1 MSRVRHPAVAGQ
13 FYPDDPGEL
22 RAMLQEYLEAALA
35 GGPVPRAII
44 APHAGYVYSGLVAAS
59 VYVCLRPARERIRR
73 VVLVGPA
80 HRVPFRG
87 LALPGVAAFATP
99 LGPVPVDEAAGSRLL
114 ELPQVQV
121 LPEAHAREHSL
132 EVQLPFLQVVLEE
145 FAIVP
150 LVVGEAR
157 PEEVCEVMDVLWEGD
172 ETLIVVSSDLSH
184 FHDYETARRI
194 DGATSQAIEELREE
208 GLRHE
213 QACGC
218 VPIQGLLQLARRH
231 GLEARRVDLRNS
243 GDTAGPRSQVVGYG
257 AYVFT

>member
-1 MSRVRHPAVAGQ
+1 MSPVRHPAVAGQ

-208 GLRHE
+208 GLRRE

-231 GLEARRVDLRNS
+231 GLEGRRVDLRNS
-243 GDTAGPRSQVVGYG
+243 GDTAGPRNQVVGYG